1 MNIQPDTEVRSIA
14 MEYPATSR
22 VFEHF
27 GIDYYCDRGH
37 RSLADA
43 CEDLLISV
51 DEVLRQLNEQKNL
64 TTADDHTVK
73 FPFDPQTAPLASV
86 IDYIVRRYH
95 MTARQEI
102 PRIQTLAEKVRR
114 RYGASHPEMIEVENI
129 FRALSEDLQHHM
141 HKEEQALFPSI
152 TGQPRIQRGAIP
164 VLGTSHGFA
173 MPIQVME
180 AEHQAC
186 EDMLRRLRILTK
198 IFQPPPEACPTFRAF
213 YQGLAQFDSD
223 TREHLHVENHF
234 LFPRALGQAASVA
247 QTG

>member
-1 MNIQPDTEVRSIA
+1 MKIQPDTEVRAIA

-37 RSLADA
+37 RSLEDA

-73 FPFDPQTAPLASV
+73 FPFDPQTAPLASL
-86 IDYIVRRYH
+86 IDYIVDRYH
-95 MTARQEI
+95 VTARQEI

-114 RYGASHPEMIEVENI
+114 RYGVSHPELIEVENI
-129 FRALSEDLQHHM
+129 FRALSEDLLHHM

-152 TGQPRIQRGAIP
+152 TGQRRVERDAIP
-164 VLGTSHGFA
+164 VLDTSHGFA
-173 MPIQVME
+173 MPIHVME

-186 EDMLRRLRILTK
+186 EDLLGRLLILTK
-198 IFQPPPEACPTFRAF
+198 IFQPPPEACPTLRAF
-213 YQGLAQFDSD
+213 YQGLTQFDSD
-223 TREHLHVENHF
+223 TREHLHVEDTF
-234 LFPRALGQAASVA
+234 LFPRALGQAASVT
-247 QTG
+247 QN